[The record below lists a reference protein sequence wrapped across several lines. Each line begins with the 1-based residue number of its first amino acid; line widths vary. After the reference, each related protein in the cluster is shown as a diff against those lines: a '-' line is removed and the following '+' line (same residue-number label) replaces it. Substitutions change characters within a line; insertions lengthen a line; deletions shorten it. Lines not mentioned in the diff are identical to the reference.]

1 MPRRQ
6 PREEP
11 DSPPAHG
18 LPPAVELAWG
28 LRPRGRS
35 GPRPAFSLE
44 QVIGA
49 AIDLADDVGLAQF
62 SMGKLA
68 GRLGS
73 APMSLYRYVGSKAD
87 LLVLMLDSAF
97 GPLPAGVPPPAPWR
111 HALAF
116 WAEALQAVYRDHPW
130 MLEVPVR
137 ELPQTPNALAWIDF
151 GLQSLA
157 TAGLSGENQLGALLL
172 LDGHARNTARL
183 ATDLRAVGEDTAASP
198 SYSQLM
204 APLIDATRFPALRRL
219 LDAGVLD
226 SPATTT
232 GEAGFA
238 FGLERLLDGIDALI
252 DVPG

>member
-6 PREEP
+6 PREEQ
-11 DSPPAHG
+11 DSSPPHG

-28 LRPRGRS
+28 LRARGRS

-44 QVIGA
+44 QVVGA
-49 AIDLADDVGLAQF
+49 AVDLADDVGLAQF

-68 GRLGS
+68 TRLGS
-73 APMSLYRYVGSKAD
+73 APMSLYRYVGSKGD

-183 ATDLRAVGEDTAASP
+183 TTDHR
-198 SYSQLM
+198 
-204 APLIDATRFPALRRL
+204 
-219 LDAGVLD
+219 
-226 SPATTT
+226 
-232 GEAGFA
+232 
-238 FGLERLLDGIDALI
+238 
-252 DVPG
+252 

>member
-1 MPRRQ
+1 MVPRQ
-6 PREEP
+6 PRDEHEP
-11 DSPPAHG
+11 APAQG

-44 QVIGA
+44 QVVGA
-49 AIDLADDVGLAQF
+49 AVDLADEVGLAQF

-68 GRLGS
+68 ARLGS

-87 LLVLMLDSAF
+87 LLVLMLDAAF
-97 GPLPAGVPPPAPWR
+97 GPLPAAVPPPVPWR
-111 HALAF
+111 QALAF
-116 WAEALQAVYRDHPW
+116 WAEALHAVYRDHPW

-157 TAGLSGENQLGALLL
+157 TAGLTGENQLGALLL

-183 ATDLRAVGEDTAASP
+183 ATDLRAGEDTAASP

-238 FGLERLLDGIDALI
+238 FGLQRLLDGIDALI